1 MTTKYGK
8 AGYPG
13 QLIKSIIQDF
23 TVSFN
28 EKESLIILPIF
39 FFDVKKF
46 LFSISKQL
54 IKKFHQFT

>member
-39 FFDVKKF
+39 F
-46 LFSISKQL
+46 SM
-54 IKKFHQFT
+54 

>member
-39 FFDVKKF
+39 FLPSSPFQNN
-46 LFSISKQL
+46 S
-54 IKKFHQFT
+54 